1 MPFGSSVQ
9 GIHAEMLCLSYKNF
23 AVIYIN
29 RETSSPHVEGSIRSV
44 HAAAALILSCYSLSF
59 IVTCNLTHSNDVLSQ
74 FSTFAAVMGLVLACY
89 AVHAQ
94 LWLHGLTDLLLFSTK
109 RYLFSS
115 FILIKD
121 KQQRFSNCFTSS
133 FRFHNP
139 LFENVWRV
147 KKKSFSY
154 MWIESSL
161 LSAASWLLLN
171 VQYL

>member
-29 RETSSPHVEGSIRSV
+29 QETSSPHVEGSIRSV

-94 LWLHGLTDLLLFSTK
+94 LWLRGLTDLCCYSAQKVIFCQF
-109 RYLFSS
+109 Y
-115 FILIKD
+115 
-121 KQQRFSNCFTSS
+121 
-133 FRFHNP
+133 
-139 LFENVWRV
+139 
-147 KKKSFSY
+147 SY
-154 MWIESSL
+154 
-161 LSAASWLLLN
+161 
-171 VQYL
+171 QG